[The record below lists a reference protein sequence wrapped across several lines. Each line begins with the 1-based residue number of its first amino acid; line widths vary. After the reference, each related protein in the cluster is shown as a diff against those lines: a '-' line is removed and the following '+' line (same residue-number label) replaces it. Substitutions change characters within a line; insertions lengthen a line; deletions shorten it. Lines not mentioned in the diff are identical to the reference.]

1 MSGVVGASTLRSGS
15 PATAAP
21 LVAAAVAAAPTLAA
35 LLCRVV
41 TRGVRGGIEDPSHQ
55 DRAGRGHMS
64 PKSHLV
70 SEFDRFI
77 YLFIYLHQSLHHRA
91 PPFAFRRSALSASN
105 RTVRDL
111 APQKKVVAFRNIP
124 PHPSRPLEHGPS
136 PYVAMP

>member
-77 YLFIYLHQSLHHRA
+77 YLFIYLHQSLHQRA
-91 PPFAFRRSALSASN
+91 PLFAFRRLCLGEQ
-105 RTVRDL
+105 TE
-111 APQKKVVAFRNIP
+111 PC
-124 PHPSRPLEHGPS
+124 ET
-136 PYVAMP
+136 